1 MYYGRMHVA
10 DGTHGANKEYKTK
23 QKHRVYVWIFDEIP
37 KPSQNS
43 MAYVG
48 EGKMYFSK
56 IE

>member
-48 EGKMYFSK
+48 EGKIYFSK